1 MTMSERRD
9 RPRLPLSGYIAGV
22 DSFGAMKVIAND
34 AVERGK
40 IIHLG
45 DGVLHVNPGDVEA
58 VMVHYSSGT
67 IREEAVVSPQARQIC
82 QTYTLETRG
91 HWVDFHRVCEWTLVG
106 IHSYAADTC
115 YQVSIFYEG
124 SGEHTVFSP
133 PTGWLFRDGA
143 DVKLRLPEAVLPREI
158 GASIR
163 VAIFYVRPYD
173 SPNATP
179 EDTRAEVRR
188 AAEEAEER
196 WPTRPSAVRDET
208 LRSLGGSES
217 DAVASLG
224 VEGHPRHGRVDRRGD
239 VMSASASA
247 SDHEVTEAQ
256 AETRRQRELLA
267 AERAKRIELERKLEE
282 LTRRRGPA
290 DGIVG
295 KYERSIEED
304 DEEGE

>member
-1 MTMSERRD
+1 MSERRD

-22 DSFGAMKVIAND
+22 DGLGRVNVVANEC
-34 AVERGK
+34 VEKGK

-45 DGVLHVNPGDVEA
+45 DGVLHVNPDDVEA

-67 IREEAVVSPQARQIC
+67 IREEAVVRPQARQIC
-82 QTYTLETRG
+82 QTYTLEMEG
-91 HWVDFHRVCEWTLVG
+91 HWVDSHRAHEWVLLG
-106 IHSYAADTC
+106 IHGYAADTC
-115 YQVSIFYEG
+115 YQVSIFCEG

-143 DVKLRLPEAVLPREI
+143 DVKLRLPEAVLPQAI
-158 GASIR
+158 HASIR

-173 SPNATP
+173 GPNATP
-179 EDTRAEVRR
+179 EDTQAEVRR
-188 AAEEAEER
+188 AADEAEER
-196 WPTRPSAVRDET
+196 WSWPSAARSET
-208 LRSLGGSES
+208 LRSLGGDES

-224 VEGHPRHGRVDRRGD
+224 VEGHPRHGRVDRCGD
-239 VMSASASA
+239 RMSTSASAS

-295 KYERSIEED
+295 KYERSVEED